1 MGRFWDRWPLP
12 YGRRA
17 RRSERTSIVTT
28 PIIISAAHSAP
39 FSRPFGRMG
48 RPHVLRFR
56 WGCAA
61 TIRVVPDLSGV
72 NPIMNINDIEKKL
85 STLEKRYEELNHIMS
100 RPETAG
106 DPALLQR
113 YGREYSSLNEVVLA
127 YKSWKSV
134 RRQIGEAEQMLA
146 DNSDEDMRELAQ
158 DELTRLREQEEMILR
173 DIQIALLPKDIMD
186 ERNAIVTIQGGAGGD
201 EAALFAADLFRMY
214 TRYADMRRWNV
225 EVLDSNIS
233 GIGGYKEV
241 VFEVR
246 GKGAYAR
253 LKFEGGTHRVQRV
266 PATESQGRIHTST
279 AKVIVLPEAE
289 EVEVEIRPE
298 DIRVDVY
305 RSTGH
310 GGQSVNTTDSAVR
323 LTHLPTGLVVTCQDE
338 KSQIKNKAK
347 ALGVLRSRLWDLE
360 QQKRAA
366 EQGAARRSQVQTGDR
381 SEKIRT
387 YNFPQD
393 RVTDH
398 RINMTVH
405 NLPRVL
411 DGEIDSLIEALITSD
426 QADKLNSM
434 FDDTR
439 DEQAG

>member
-1 MGRFWDRWPLP
+1 
-12 YGRRA
+12 
-17 RRSERTSIVTT
+17 
-28 PIIISAAHSAP
+28 
-39 FSRPFGRMG
+39 
-48 RPHVLRFR
+48 
-56 WGCAA
+56 
-61 TIRVVPDLSGV
+61 
-72 NPIMNINDIEKKL
+72 MNIQDIEKKL
-85 STLEKRYEELNHIMS
+85 ATLEQRYEELNHIMAQ
-100 RPETAG
+100 PETAA
-106 DPALLQR
+106 DPSLLQR
-113 YGREYSSLNEVVLA
+113 YGREYSSLSDVVHA
-127 YKSWKSV
+127 YKSWKIV
-134 RRQIGEAEQMLA
+134 RRQIGEAEQLLA
-146 DNSDEDMRELAQ
+146 ESGDDEMRALAR
-158 DELTRLREQEEMILR
+158 DELTQLRQQEEMLLR

-214 TRYADMRRWNV
+214 TRYADSRRWNV

-253 LKFEGGTHRVQRV
+253 LKFEGGAHRVQRV

-289 EVEVEIRPE
+289 EVEVEVRPE

-360 QQKRAA
+360 QQKLAA

-426 QADKLNSM
+426 QADKLNTM
-434 FDDTR
+434 FDDEL